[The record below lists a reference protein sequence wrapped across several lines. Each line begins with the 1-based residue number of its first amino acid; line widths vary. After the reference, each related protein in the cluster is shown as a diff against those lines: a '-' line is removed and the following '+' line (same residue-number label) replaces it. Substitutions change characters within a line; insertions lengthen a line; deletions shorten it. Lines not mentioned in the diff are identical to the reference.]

1 MKLFVS
7 CAPGLESILADE
19 IREKRMGTPE
29 IVPGGIEM
37 KGGLR
42 SIYRANL
49 ELGCAQQVRARL
61 GEFRVGN
68 VGELAKKVSK
78 LELERWIDPS
88 RPMRIR
94 GHSKGASRASRLHHT
109 GAIADAVLKGVTRR
123 VGTRPPEGP
132 EGAHLHARLIGD
144 SFTLSVD
151 TSGKPLHRRGYRLAS
166 GKAPL
171 REDIAHALVRAS
183 GWDRSSMLIDPL
195 AGSGTIAIEAALLAA
210 GSPPGASREFEL
222 QKVPCFDAELWKR
235 TLEAARPAEGEI
247 PRIVASDRNAGATEA
262 TVSNAERAGVTL
274 ETRTCSLS
282 DAVADLPDAGALVSN
297 PPWGAR
303 TGGDVRPLYRR
314 LADVISVLGSEWRV
328 AVVAPSELGRLLR
341 LPSTLMTD
349 ARGTKVD
356 FYVR

>member
-1 MKLFVS
+1 MKLFLS
-7 CAPGLESILADE
+7 CAPGLEPILADE

-29 IVPGGIEM
+29 IVAGGVVM

-68 VGELAKKVSK
+68 VGELTKKVSK
-78 LELERWIDPS
+78 LELERWIDPE
-88 RPMRIR
+88 RPLRIR

-109 GAIADAVLKGVTRR
+109 GAIAEAVEKGVLRR
-123 VGTRPPEGP
+123 LSKQPPEGK

-151 TSGKPLHRRGYRLAS
+151 TSGSPLHRRGYRKAS

-183 GWDRSSMLIDPL
+183 GWDRRSLLIDPL
-195 AGSGTIAIEAALLAA
+195 AGAGTIAIEAALLASGA
-210 GSPPGASREFEL
+210 PPGAHRDFEL
-222 QKVPCFDAELWKR
+222 QKVPCFDEALWQR
-235 TLEAARPAEGEI
+235 TVEAAAPSEREA
-247 PRIVASDRNAGATEA
+247 PRIVASDRNAGAIQACTD
-262 TVSNAERAGVTL
+262 NAARAGVSIDV
-274 ETRTCSLS
+274 RTCSLS
-282 DAVADLPDAGALVSN
+282 DAVAELPETGALVTN

-303 TGGDVRPLYRR
+303 TGGDVGPLYRR
-314 LADVISVLGSEWRV
+314 LADVISALAAEWRV
-328 AVVAPSELGRLLR
+328 GVVAPPELGRLLR
-341 LPSTLMTD
+341 IPSLLMTD
-349 ARGTKVD
+349 ARGTKVE
-356 FYVR
+356 FRVR